1 MPSQTKMFEHKLDER
16 LTCDRGRCVV
26 RAGGVAWGRERRLSG
41 DEEQHNDG
49 CREGMGVGMRNA
61 EKKTEEERRA
71 EEGVKMS
78 YTHGGKKGE

>member
-1 MPSQTKMFEHKLDER
+1 
-16 LTCDRGRCVV
+16 
-26 RAGGVAWGRERRLSG
+26 
-41 DEEQHNDG
+41 
-49 CREGMGVGMRNA
+49 MRNA